1 LDCCFEHVSQILCD
15 ARGPWAATSSAARRW
30 ALEVIV
36 DRCAALDVH
45 EDTVMACVRKPSGG
59 RRRAQVVREFRTWTS
74 SLRELRDWLAD
85 EGVTQATGVYW
96 KPVWHVLVELDQ
108 VESRSVIGWWP
119 AGGMLTPAA
128 WPPSSSPRSHRS
140 RKPSRPPS
148 RSSRPNCRRPSGRLG
163 RGSRASPDAVGSA
176 RPHVW

>member
-1 LDCCFEHVSQILCD
+1 MEIIHERV
-15 ARGPWAATSSAARRW
+15 AG
-30 ALEVIV
+30 
-36 DRCAALDVH
+36 LDVH
-45 EDTVMACVRKPSGG
+45 QATVVACVRVMGG
-59 RRRAQVVREFRTWTS
+59 ETVRTCRTFATTTEG
-74 SLRELRDWLAD
+74 LLALLAWL
-85 EGVTQATGVYW
+85 EGKGCTHVAMDATGVYW

-128 WPPSSSPRSHRS
+128 WPTSSSPRSHRS

-148 RSSRPNCRRPSGRLG
+148 RSSRPSRPNCRRPSGRLG

-176 RPHVW
+176 RPHVSVTVPR